1 MKKKSTKGLAL
12 LGAALVLVAGTFAFF
27 TDRVT
32 KNVDMDLGT
41 LTLSELTL
49 DANKEFNPG
58 APGDVYT
65 FDLAVTNEGSLDAD
79 LRVTYEVTTTH
90 ADKDNYTLD
99 LSGKEGDALL
109 VKPGKVT
116 QVIDDELAAGAKYT
130 DLLSLTFDSGLT
142 NDYQA
147 ADLKLT
153 VVVEAKQSRN
163 SGGTGTWTTLATDSI
178 NLTGGAHS
186 VVPGAN

>member
-41 LTLSELTL
+41 LVLSELTL
-49 DANKEFNPG
+49 DASKEFNPG
-58 APGDVYT
+58 APGDVYE

-116 QVIDDELAAGAKYT
+116 QVIGDELAAGATYT

-163 SGGTGTWTTLATDSI
+163 SGGAGTWTTLATDSI